1 MSIPKIPK
9 IRTLNG
15 KIVRRNGRIAASDDC
30 CCEPCEMTAVVL
42 VSWEC
47 PCGGFG
53 GADSETAVATFT
65 LVTKDGHD
73 LIYGSEW
80 PSYIHSG
87 SGSNS
92 ITLTGGETSAS
103 AGYYPPENYE
113 PGESRI
119 EYTGPCGK
127 EIFDENG
134 VRILYSSRTF
144 GGIEFSKSW
153 DAATRTWT
161 YHYRIKNGVLY
172 NTGTGALEPVKRP
185 VRLVVSRGA
194 CCWNGDPEDPI
205 YASQDF
211 LVGDARRTLRAT
223 RVSANGNVL
232 SAVFDGGTTVRL
244 PVCDGA
250 NADTTGLPSIEIP
263 DDSGEPLVPRSAG
276 CCKDPETGD
285 VYYCVTFECDYGAW
299 VSYTVHVDV
308 PASNCGCQGYLESI
322 WRYYVDAMFS
332 GGADGFAIDIRCRD
346 GNWGQPSITGSFPD
360 YLIGVHCC
368 CSDCSAVSA
377 DVSFRNSSGAD
388 WDGAR
393 FEVSGTT
400 VTITPRIPI
409 TITVPVTYC
418 DGTAATADECNG
430 LPPTLEAHAG
440 DETIVLA
447 LSGSTYSG
455 TGFVDCT
462 SSAPTVYISTG
473 EGGSSVWRYGYPSIS
488 SVTCDPYEGWMA
500 TGEAHPIRR
509 SFTLELVLDAT
520 PAYANGGDCVHPMYG
535 INAVVDGRYILQAYS
550 DNETAT
556 ITVTS
561 CGEDPS
567 CDLSL
572 SSYWRGNLM
581 TAELDTTNQ
590 PGIALYVNSGLL
602 SGAPYSASWNAS
614 TNTLTLTWKVVC
626 DADKSIAKVPI
637 PNACAGRIS
646 YSAGWIKGS
655 DWIFVGD
662 ARNWPSHP
670 PQLCDCLAVLDWPSV
685 PTTMTCS
692 VGYPAGTTV
701 YITVNDT
708 NGWWALAQANGI
720 TDFSCYGT
728 IDGHSIRFTYDAYG
742 RMWTYSGSLP
752 ASATSAPAWTFWG
765 PVYDWSSGTQSVPSV
780 SGTLVCSS
788 GFLTGGGSV

>member
-211 LVGDARRTLRAT
+211 LIGDARRTLRAT
-223 RVSANGNVL
+223 RVSADGNVL
-232 SAVFDGGTTVRL
+232 SAVFDGATTARVA
-244 PVCDGA
+244 VCDGA
-250 NADTTGLPSIEIP
+250 AADTTGLPSIEIA
-263 DDSGEPLVPRSAG
+263 DDSGEPWVPRSSG

-299 VSYTVHVDV
+299 VSYPVHVDV

-322 WRYYVDAMFS
+322 WRYYVDAMFW

-346 GNWGQPSITGSFPD
+346 GNWGQSSITGSYPD
-360 YLIGVHCC
+360 YLVGVHCC
-368 CSDCSAVSA
+368 CSDCPNAAA
-377 DVSFRNSSGAD
+377 DFSFRNSSGAD

-393 FEVSGTT
+393 FVVSGTS

-430 LPPTLEAHAG
+430 LPPTLTASAG
-440 DETIVLA
+440 DETIVLT
-447 LSGSTYSG
+447 LSGSTYEG
-455 TGFVDCT
+455 HGFVDCT

-488 SVTCDPYEGWMA
+488 SVTCDRYEGWIA

-520 PAYANGGDCVHPMYG
+520 AAYANGGDCVNPMYR
-535 INAVVDGRYILQAYS
+535 IDAVVDGRYILQAYP
-550 DNETAT
+550 NHETAST
-556 ITVTS
+556 TDTA

-567 CDLSL
+567 CDLGTYLRGDFMMAAL
-572 SSYWRGNLM
+572 STG
-581 TAELDTTNQ
+581 NQ
-590 PGIALYVNSGLL
+590 PGIALDANSGQP
-602 SGAPYSASWNAS
+602 SGAAPYSASWNAG
-614 TNTLTLTWKVVC
+614 TNTLTLTWKAVC
-626 DADKSIAKVPI
+626 DWNKSIVKVPI
-637 PNACAGRIS
+637 PSVCQGRIS
-646 YSAGWIKGS
+646 YSSGWIKGS

-670 PQLCDCLAVLDWPSV
+670 PQLCDCLGVLDWPSV

-692 VGYPAGTTV
+692 VGYPSGTTV
-701 YITVNDT
+701 YITVNDS
-708 NGWWALAQANGI
+708 NGWWSQAQANGI
-720 TDFSCYGT
+720 TDFSCYGS

-765 PVYDWSSGTQSVPSV
+765 PVYDWNGTQSVPSA